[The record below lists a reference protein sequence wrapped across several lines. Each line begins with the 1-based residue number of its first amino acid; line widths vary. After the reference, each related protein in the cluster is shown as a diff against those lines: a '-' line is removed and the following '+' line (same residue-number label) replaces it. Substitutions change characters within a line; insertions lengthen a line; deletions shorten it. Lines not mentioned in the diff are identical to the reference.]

1 MAGALE
7 ADKLGDIFQVLPEYE
22 LIALG
27 NHRNIAYAELEQAFA
42 AGRIVQDI
50 NGDEINFFA
59 RKKLFRPETA
69 ASPRLGKQNELFD
82 LISGRKSA

>member
-1 MAGALE
+1 
-7 ADKLGDIFQVLPEYE
+7 

-27 NHRNIAYAELEQAFA
+27 NHRDIAYSELEQAFA
-42 AGRIVQDI
+42 ACRIVQDV

-69 ASPRLGKQNELFD
+69 ASPRLGKQDELFV
-82 LISGRKSA
+82 GTHW

>member
-7 ADKLGDIFQVLPEYE
+7 TDKLGDIFQILSEDE
-22 LIALG
+22 LFALG
-27 NHRNIAYAELEQAFA
+27 DDRNISYAQLEQAFA

-50 NGDEINFFA
+50 NGDKIDLFA

-69 ASPRLGKQNELFD
+69 ASPGLGKQDELF
-82 LISGRKSA
+82 IGAHG